1 MKISNELNLKDST
14 WRADQGGIAKPG
26 FKQALLQASSSS
38 AQLAPAASVS
48 ATQQYTVRAGDTMFA
63 IAHRALEAKNL
74 DSSDQASSRAA
85 FQLARSNGIANADL
99 IRPGQVISLA
109 NVGAGER
116 SVAELR
122 SERSSVT
129 VGRAVVFPAAPPRT
143 SAPAQVAARV
153 LPQAQLQA
161 QSSARQT
168 ANPVMEKMLDRA
180 VNMQFIDPAQK
191 DAVRDKIVAISAEY
205 KFKPDDLATVML
217 MESDGMNPKANNG
230 RCYGVIQFCE
240 GPNKGAA
247 SVGYA
252 DNPKGILKLGVLDQL
267 DLVKKYFDETGLKKL
282 SPASLDDLYL
292 TVLKPTSRKERDP
305 TANLEIPGYQAAVL
319 YPGND
324 RNLPITRQSL
334 LAGLQQNARGKLAM
348 DVPRAAAPA
357 KVAAAP
363 TGGMFIKA
371 AYAGSTVGFNDGDGR
386 QSDHEL

>member
-38 AQLAPAASVS
+38 AQPAPAASVS

-153 LPQAQLQA
+153 LPVG
-161 QSSARQT
+161 ARRT
-168 ANPVMEKMLDRA
+168 V
-180 VNMQFIDPAQK
+180 
-191 DAVRDKIVAISAEY
+191 VA
-205 KFKPDDLATVML
+205 
-217 MESDGMNPKANNG
+217 
-230 RCYGVIQFCE
+230 
-240 GPNKGAA
+240 
-247 SVGYA
+247 
-252 DNPKGILKLGVLDQL
+252 
-267 DLVKKYFDETGLKKL
+267 
-282 SPASLDDLYL
+282 
-292 TVLKPTSRKERDP
+292 
-305 TANLEIPGYQAAVL
+305 
-319 YPGND
+319 
-324 RNLPITRQSL
+324 
-334 LAGLQQNARGKLAM
+334 
-348 DVPRAAAPA
+348 
-357 KVAAAP
+357 
-363 TGGMFIKA
+363 
-371 AYAGSTVGFNDGDGR
+371 
-386 QSDHEL
+386 